1 MPADRGVWG
10 IVASLAGWRGWRIL
24 IDLTTTVVVAW
35 RAGLVRRPC
44 YMGGMMAGR
53 FPDGRLDGL
62 I

>member
-1 MPADRGVWG
+1 MQAARGLWG
-10 IVASLAGWRGWRIL
+10 IVAIFAGWRRWRIL
-24 IDLTTTVVVAW
+24 IDLAAVDVADW
-35 RAGLVRRPC
+35 CAVLARRPC